1 MNEEQFPRR
10 AEHDGFF
17 CRFTF
22 GQFFAILLLEVFTL
36 FFIFYLGA
44 RYGREFFSLGI
55 SNAGQVTVVHDNGAV
70 PANVD
75 PTVVSSEDPA
85 ALAMADDLIAKAG
98 TPELKEK
105 IATMLKNQ
113 NAIPEMIT
121 QANQVAPVVPA
132 QGLGQGVVVV
142 GNSPSGTAPTQ
153 AQVAT
158 TPQTP
163 VVNPSSSKVTVITA
177 DGETKTLDEA
187 AAYQQYGQ
195 GTAPALNPSTTEV
208 ARYSIQIGSY
218 PQLEL
223 ANQAVENWKGKGYPA
238 YMMIADIPEKG
249 RWYRVRIGGFSEKT
263 KADSYLSELASREK
277 VDALVV
283 YNDEQ

>member
-10 AEHDGFF
+10 VEHDGFF

-22 GQFFAILLLEVFTL
+22 GQFFALLLLEVFTL

-44 RYGREFFSLGI
+44 RYGREFFSLGTSHAEQI
-55 SNAGQVTVVHDNGAV
+55 TVVHDNAAA
-70 PANVD
+70 PADVD

-113 NAIPEMIT
+113 NA
-121 QANQVAPVVPA
+121 ASAPVISEQA
-132 QGLGQGVVVV
+132 LGQGVVVV
-142 GNSPSGTAPTQ
+142 GNPPAGTASVQAQPVHGAVTQ
-153 AQVAT
+153 A
-158 TPQTP
+158 PQAAAA
-163 VVNPSSSKVTVITA
+163 NSSSNKVTVITA

-187 AAYQQYGQ
+187 ELVSH
-195 GTAPALNPSTTEV
+195 PNPSEV

-223 ANQAVENWKGKGYPA
+223 ANQAVENWKSKGYPA

-249 RWYRVRIGGFSEKT
+249 RWYRVRIGGFSEKI
-263 KADSYLSELASREK
+263 KADSYLSELTSREK

-283 YNDEQ
+283 YNNE